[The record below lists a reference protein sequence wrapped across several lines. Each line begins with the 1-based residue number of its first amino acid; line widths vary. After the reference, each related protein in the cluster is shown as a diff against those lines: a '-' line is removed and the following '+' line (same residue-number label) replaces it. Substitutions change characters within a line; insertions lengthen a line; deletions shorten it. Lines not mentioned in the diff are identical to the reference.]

1 MLYEEALAYLNSVSV
16 SGIIMGLDSIKAL
29 TAELGNPQDDLKVIH
44 IAGTNGKGS
53 ILNFTSNILTEAGY
67 KVGEYSSP
75 SVLGYLERFQ
85 ISGKWM
91 KEDELPPLVE
101 RVKAAADRMTEKG
114 LAHPTVFELETA
126 IAFLY
131 FKENGCDYAVI
142 ECGMGGELDSTNI
155 IKNPMVCA
163 FAAISL
169 DHVGMLGN
177 NIKEIAETKSGIIKP
192 GASVVIGWQKPEAE
206 NVLKEKAKKAGA
218 KITEI
223 QKDKLTRDDAV
234 NGQENAGGESSAEK
248 RFEGQKFSYKGY
260 KDLHI
265 TLLGKHQ
272 TENAAVA
279 IEIVDALKE
288 KGAVIN
294 EDNIRSGLE
303 KAIWPGRFEI
313 IKKPGGQ
320 IFIVDGAHNEDASK
334 RLAESLDE
342 YFGEEKLEAVMGIF
356 KDKAYQT
363 VIKNLAPHLKKVY
376 TIDLPDKKRNFGKE
390 NLAEELKQMNIDAE
404 PAASLKAA
412 IEKAEGSVL
421 VTGSLSYLGEAR
433 KCIAERKKELD
444 KEKIMKAV
452 TMMLEGIGEDPER
465 EGLRGTP
472 DRIARMCEEIFAGM
486 GQTAETHLSK
496 VFDCENSEMVMEK
509 DIRFYSLCEH
519 HMVPFF
525 GKVHIAYIPDGKV
538 VGLSKLARTVEVY
551 ARRLQIQEQMTTQ
564 IADDIMKYLEPKG
577 VMVVCEAEHM
587 CMTMRGVKKP
597 GAKTVNIVTRGCFES
612 DESLK
617 NMFFHML
624 EVGE

>member
-1 MLYEEALAYLNSVSV
+1 MLYEEALAYLDKVSA
-16 SGIIMGLDSIKAL
+16 SGSIMGLDSIRAL
-29 TAELGNPQDDLKVIH
+29 TNELGNPQDDLKVIH

-53 ILNFTSNILTEAGY
+53 ILNYTSNILTDAGY
-67 KVGEYSSP
+67 KVGVYSSP

-91 KEDELPPLVE
+91 KEEELPPLVE
-101 RVKAAADRMTEKG
+101 KVKAAADRMAEKG
-114 LAHPTVFELETA
+114 LAYPTVFELETA
-126 IAFLY
+126 VAFLY
-131 FKENGCDYAVI
+131 FKESACDYAVI

-155 IKNPMVCA
+155 IKKPLVCA

-169 DHVGMLGN
+169 DHVGILGST
-177 NIKEIAETKSGIIKP
+177 IEEIAETKSGIIKP
-192 GASVVIGWQKPEAE
+192 GASVVTGWQKQEAE
-206 NVLKEKAKKAGA
+206 AVLRKKAEKTG
-218 KITEI
+218 TEI
-223 QKDKLTRDDAV
+223 IEVQKGMLVRGDT
-234 NGQENAGGESSAEK
+234 GGGTGGSGAGG
-248 RFEGQKFSYKGY
+248 RFDGQRFSYKEH
-260 KDLHI
+260 KDLYI
-265 TLLGKHQ
+265 KLLGKHQ
-272 TENAAVA
+272 IENAAVA
-279 IEIVDALKE
+279 IDIIDALKK

-303 KAIWPGRFEI
+303 NAVWPGRFEI
-313 IKKPGGQ
+313 IKKTGGQ
-320 IFIVDGAHNEDASK
+320 VFVVDGAHNEDASK

-356 KDKAYQT
+356 RDKDYRT

-390 NLAEELKQMNIDAE
+390 NLAEELKSVNIDAE
-404 PAASLKAA
+404 PAESLKAA
-412 IEKAEGSVL
+412 IDKANGNVL

-433 KCIAERKKELD
+433 KCIAERKRKVD

-452 TMMLEGIGEDPER
+452 TMMLEGIGEDPGR
-465 EGLRGTP
+465 EGLRDTP
-472 DRIARMCEEIFAGM
+472 DRIARMCEEIFGGM
-486 GQTAETHLSK
+486 GQTAETHLTK
-496 VFDCENSEMVMEK
+496 VFACENSEMVMEK
-509 DIRFYSLCEH
+509 DISFYSMCEH

-551 ARRLQIQEQMTTQ
+551 ARRLQIQEKMTTQ

-597 GAKTVNIVTRGCFES
+597 GTKTVNIVTRGCFEN

-617 NMFFHML
+617 NLFFRML
-624 EVGE
+624 EVGN

>member
-1 MLYEEALAYLNSVSV
+1 MLYEEALAYLKKVSA
-16 SGIIMGLDSIKAL
+16 SGSIMGLDSIRAL
-29 TAELGNPQDDLKVIH
+29 TSELGNPQDSLKVIH

-53 ILNFTSNILTEAGY
+53 ILNYTSGILTEAGY

-101 RVKAAADRMTEKG
+101 KVKAAAERMAEKG
-114 LAHPTVFELETA
+114 LPYPTVFELETA
-126 IAFLY
+126 VAFLY
-131 FKENGCDYAVI
+131 FKENACDYAVI

-155 IKNPMVCA
+155 IKKPLICA

-169 DHVGMLGN
+169 DHIGILGN
-177 NIKEIAETKSGIIKP
+177 NIEEIAETKSGIIKP
-192 GASVVIGWQKPEAE
+192 GASVVIGWQKKEAE
-206 NVLKEKAKKAGA
+206 DVLKKKAGKA
-218 KITEI
+218 GAEI
-223 QKDKLTRDDAV
+223 IEAQKDLLIRNDTGGRRDLCTGPGAEAKFS
-234 NGQENAGGESSAEK
+234 GQ
-248 RFEGQKFSYKGY
+248 RFSYKEH
-260 KDLHI
+260 KDLYI
-265 TLLGKHQ
+265 RLLGRHQ
-272 TENAAVA
+272 IENAAVA
-279 IEIVDALKE
+279 IDIIDALKK
-288 KGAVIN
+288 KGAAIN
-294 EDNIRSGLE
+294 EENIRSGL
-303 KAIWPGRFEI
+303 KNAVWPGRFEI
-313 IKKPGGQ
+313 IKKTGGQ
-320 IFIVDGAHNEDASK
+320 VFVIDGAHNEDASK

-356 KDKAYQT
+356 KDKDYRT

-390 NLAEELKQMNIDAE
+390 KLAEELEKAKIDAE
-404 PAASLKAA
+404 PAESLEAA
-412 IEKAEGSVL
+412 INKADGNVL

-433 KCIAERKKELD
+433 KCIAERTGKLD

-465 EGLRGTP
+465 EGLRDTP
-472 DRIARMCEEIFAGM
+472 ERIARMCEEIFGGM
-486 GQTAETHLSK
+486 GQTAETHLTK
-496 VFDCENSEMVMEK
+496 VFACENSEMVMEK
-509 DIRFYSLCEH
+509 DISFYSMCEH

-551 ARRLQIQEQMTTQ
+551 ARRLQIQEKMTSQ

-597 GAKTVNIVTRGCFES
+597 GTKTVNVVTRGCFEN

-617 NMFFHML
+617 NMFFRML
-624 EVGE
+624 EVGK